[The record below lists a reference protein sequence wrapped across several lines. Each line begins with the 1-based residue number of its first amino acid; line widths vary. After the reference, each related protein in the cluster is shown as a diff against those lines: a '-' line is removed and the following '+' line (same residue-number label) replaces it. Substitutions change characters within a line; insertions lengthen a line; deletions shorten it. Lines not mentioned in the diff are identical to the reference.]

1 MNRLAKVSAIVAAL
15 AVLAGAMGA
24 HYLKDQFEA
33 VDAEKA
39 AGWWATGAQYHLV
52 HAVALFAIAATRN
65 RRLAAAWWTILAGIV
80 LFSGSLY
87 LMAVTGSKALPV
99 VLATPMGGLLL
110 IAGWIVA
117 AVRFRT
123 GGD

>member
-1 MNRLAKVSAIVAAL
+1 MKLRSWPKCVA
-15 AVLAGAMGA
+15 
-24 HYLKDQFEA
+24 
-33 VDAEKA
+33 
-39 AGWWATGAQYHLV
+39 
-52 HAVALFAIAATRN
+52 FAIAATRN